1 MVEPFIRLKYP
12 FSLRSECFSLFKR
25 PCFKHANRGLPQ
37 FISYRVDCTD
47 VSRSRVTLDLNP
59 DWFKSERARRRL
71 AGDPLPTMLAVMHEE
86 ATDFPAPVAKE
97 AERARTEARRFG
109 VERRQM
115 REEMTRMREE
125 IRKLGASKWIIRFHD
140 VGAEAGYAGVA

>member
-1 MVEPFIRLKYP
+1 
-12 FSLRSECFSLFKR
+12 
-25 PCFKHANRGLPQ
+25 
-37 FISYRVDCTD
+37 
-47 VSRSRVTLDLNP
+47 
-59 DWFKSERARRRL
+59 
-71 AGDPLPTMLAVMHEE
+71 MLAVMHEE